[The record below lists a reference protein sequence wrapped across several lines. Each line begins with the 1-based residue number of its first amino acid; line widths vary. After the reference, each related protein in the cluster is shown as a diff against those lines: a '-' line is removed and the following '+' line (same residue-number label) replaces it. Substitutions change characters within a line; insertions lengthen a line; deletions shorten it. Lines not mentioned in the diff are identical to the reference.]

1 MAPGSRQGFQP
12 PSVSSQALGRA
23 REGNNNGAE
32 SEHSIPLQSFAPLH
46 HRVVAKSSANADE
59 PRRKTTQTEIVD
71 GELEIE
77 QDIDI
82 VLDEVE
88 RDDELREVQRDVDRP
103 FDEEAQNDERCEID
117 RGLLGWYRIGSIVNF
132 GISFFFDSWHA
143 ILPSSTYRTPLPD
156 TLVDGED
163 AFVHQ
168 PPIAWER
175 FRTLLFNRLIAFLG
189 LVVWIFNISTA
200 LGYVMLMNDP
210 TPPKPSFIIGDIVT
224 WFLTTGMMIC
234 HGILTTGTMKDY
246 ARRLVILAIF
256 TCFVVAVVFHFA
268 GASNFASS
276 FPAGITM
283 AIMLIQIW

>member
-1 MAPGSRQGFQP
+1 MASGSRQGFQH
-12 PSVSSQALGRA
+12 PSASSQALGRA
-23 REGNNNGAE
+23 REGNNNEAE
-32 SEHSIPLQSFAPLH
+32 NEHSIPLQSCKYTQSFILHFDVPDYIPILAPLDVHIAELKSNVYSTVAPSH

-71 GELEIE
+71 GELEVA

-103 FDEEAQNDERCEID
+103 VDEEAQNDARREID
-117 RGLLGWYRIGSIVNF
+117 RGLLGWYRIRAIVNF
-132 GISFFFDSWHA
+132 GISFFSDSWHA
-143 ILPSSTYRTPLPD
+143 ILLSSTYRAPLPD
-156 TLVDGED
+156 TLLDGED
-163 AFVHQ
+163 VFVHQ

-210 TPPKPSFIIGDIVT
+210 TPPKPSFIIGYT
-224 WFLTTGMMIC
+224 HRLPNFLMT
-234 HGILTTGTMKDY
+234 
-246 ARRLVILAIF
+246 
-256 TCFVVAVVFHFA
+256 
-268 GASNFASS
+268 
-276 FPAGITM
+276 
-283 AIMLIQIW
+283 